1 MNTLSRLLLLEQLD
15 KKFAKLAILKEF
27 DVPQK
32 GWVNAI
38 RTSLN
43 MSLAQ
48 LAKKM
53 KKTPASVKEMEDREK
68 NKSITLKKLV
78 EIGDALDLQ
87 LVYGFIPKESS
98 MKNMI
103 KLRAYNV
110 AREIVM
116 RTSHTM
122 ALEDQQNSEERLNQA
137 IKSRAEL
144 IMQEM
149 PRNLWD

>member
-15 KKFAKLAILKEF
+15 KKFAKLAVMKEF
-27 DVPQK
+27 DVPPK

-43 MSLAQ
+43 MSLSQ

-103 KLRAYNV
+103 KLRAYDV

-137 IKSRAEL
+137 IKNRAEL